1 MSIQQL
7 LFFFVVLP
15 VLYMFLLIMLISVV
29 CNSIKQ
35 VKQAEYAA
43 RLWYDKEKMKIG
55 REVVEQAAAR
65 SAMKKVDLDLY
76 SE

>member
-15 VLYMFLLIMLISVV
+15 VLYTFLLIMLISVV

-35 VKQAEYAA
+35 VKHAEYAA

-55 REVVEQAAAR
+55 REVVEQARR
-65 SAMKKVDLDLY
+65 SAMTKVDLDLY
-76 SE
+76 SN